1 MEEVSAKTQME
12 KIRGFEKGF
21 MATHLIN
28 MGAKVG
34 IFEKLNERKEEGV
47 SVTELA
53 QALKL
58 HEPYLKLWCQTAYHF
73 RILDC
78 DSQGNFKLQPFL
90 DEILGDR
97 SHFRNY
103 LPNIALDVDLVG
115 KGMAEAAA
123 YFKTGR
129 ILDAFSDPDV
139 SRAAY
144 ETTKNIYLAF
154 VFMIFPKNEHLKK
167 QLEQGID
174 YLDIGCGNGTLI
186 TQFARAYPK
195 SRFVGIGP
203 DAHGIEEAEAAISQ
217 LSLRDRVSVEQ
228 IGGEG
233 ITYKDKF
240 DMVSMVVTLHEI
252 RPEVREAVVN
262 NAYRALKPGGSV
274 LILDFPYPGE
284 LADFRDPIYD
294 YGIMD
299 QFYETFMGS
308 VHLTSTEQTQILSE
322 AGFTDIRRMPVGKGM
337 FDFITATK

>member
-1 MEEVSAKTQME
+1 MEEVSAKTQLE

-21 MATHLIN
+21 MATHLIH
-28 MGAKVG
+28 MGAKAG
-34 IFEKLNERKEEGV
+34 IFEKLNAEKEQGL
-47 SVTELA
+47 SVAELA
-53 QALKL
+53 RALGL

-78 DSQGNFKLQPFL
+78 DSRGNFKLQPFL

-103 LPNIALDVDLVG
+103 LPNIAVDVELVG
-115 KGMAEAAA
+115 KAMLEAAE

-129 ILDAFSDPDV
+129 TLEAFSDPTV

-144 ETTKNIYLAF
+144 ATTKNIYLAF
-154 VFMIFPKNEHLKK
+154 IFMIFPKNEHLKR

-186 TQFARAYPK
+186 TQLAAAFPN

-203 DAHGIEEAEAAISQ
+203 DPHGLTEAKATIAQSRLQ
-217 LSLRDRVSVEQ
+217 DRVSVAHV
-228 IGGEG
+228 GGEK
-233 ITYKDKF
+233 ITYANQF
-240 DMVSMVVTLHEI
+240 DMASMVVTLHEI
-252 RPEVREAVVN
+252 RPDLREAVVN
-262 NAYRALKPGGSV
+262 NAYRALKTGGSI
-274 LILDFPYPGE
+274 LILDFPYPNE
-284 LADFRDPIYD
+284 LTDFRDPIYD

-308 VHLTSTEQTQILSE
+308 VHLTSAEQTQLLAR
-322 AGFTDIRRMPVGKGM
+322 AGFENIQRRPVGKGM
-337 FDFITATK
+337 FDFITASK

>member
-21 MATHLIN
+21 MATHLIH

-34 IFEKLNERKEEGV
+34 IFEKLNEKKEHGFTV
-47 SVTELA
+47 AELA
-53 QALKL
+53 QGLGL

-78 DSQGNFKLQPFL
+78 DRRGNFKLQPFL

-103 LPNIALDVDLVG
+103 LPNIAVDVELVG
-115 KGMAEAAA
+115 KAMPEGGE

-129 ILDAFSDPDV
+129 TIDAFSDPAV

-144 ETTKNIYLAF
+144 AMTKNIHLAF
-154 VFMIFPKNEHLKK
+154 VFMIFPKYEHLKR

-186 TQFARAYPK
+186 TQLAAAFPN

-203 DAHGIEEAEAAISQ
+203 DPHGITEAKATIVQSGLQE
-217 LSLRDRVSVEQ
+217 RVSVERV
-228 IGGEG
+228 GGEG
-233 ITYKDKF
+233 ITYAEEF
-240 DMVSMVVTLHEI
+240 DMASMVATLHEI

-262 NAYRALKPGGSV
+262 NAYRALKPGGSI

-308 VHLTSTEQTQILSE
+308 VHLTSKEQTQILSE

-337 FDFITATK
+337 FDFITASK